1 MKELVE
7 FMREQ
12 DRKYEI
18 ERYLRS
24 IYDSIEYFAKE
35 TGCNSPVEDLLDEVL
50 EDFSE
55 NRELIYKVLMKE
67 SDDIAL
73 KLLMKFKDTL
83 NEEID
88 NFLRLMDGI

>member
-7 FMREQ
+7 FMREE

-18 ERYLRS
+18 ERELRS
-24 IYDSIEYFAKE
+24 IYDSIEYFSRE
-35 TGCNSPVEDLLDEVL
+35 VGCSSPVEDLLDEVL
-50 EDFSE
+50 KDFSSE
-55 NRELIYKVLMKE
+55 RELIYKVLMKE
-67 SDDIAL
+67 SDDIDF

>member
-1 MKELVE
+1 MKDLVK

-12 DRKYEI
+12 DRRYEV

-24 IYDSIEYFAKE
+24 IYDSVEYFARE
-35 TGCNSPVEDLLDEVL
+35 TGCNAPVEDLLDEVL
-50 EDFSE
+50 EDFSD
-55 NRELIYKVLMKE
+55 NREIICKVLKKE
-67 SDDIAL
+67 STDIDL

-88 NFLRLMDGI
+88 DFLRLMDGI